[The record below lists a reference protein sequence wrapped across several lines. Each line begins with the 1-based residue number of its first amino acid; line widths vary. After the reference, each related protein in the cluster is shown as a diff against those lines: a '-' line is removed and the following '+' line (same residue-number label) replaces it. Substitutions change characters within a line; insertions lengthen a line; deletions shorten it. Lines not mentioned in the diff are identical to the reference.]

1 MRRLLRG
8 AVAALLA
15 LPLFLAS
22 SPSAQAAPPPSPLA
36 MTSGFYVDPNSS
48 SAVWS
53 AANPGDGRAS
63 AIRNSIA
70 SVPMARW
77 FGSWSGDIRSAASA
91 FVGAAQ
97 SADKLPILVAYN
109 MYGRDACGGHSGGG
123 ASSPS
128 AYASWVSA
136 FASGV
141 GNRPAVIIL
150 EPDAL
155 GDYNCMTQ
163 AQINERQ
170 NMLRNALSEFRAK
183 APNAWVYL
191 DGGNPGWVDAST
203 MADRLNASG
212 LSLARGFSLNV
223 SNYFPTSQ
231 NASYAG
237 SVNQALG
244 QRYGYTKPF
253 VVDTSRNG
261 NGSNGEWCN
270 PGGRKIGTP
279 TQQGGSGAE
288 MLLWVKAPGESDGN
302 CGVGAGSTAGQFLP
316 EVAYKM
322 IYGY

>member
-1 MRRLLRG
+1 MRTLLRG
-8 AVAALLA
+8 AVAGLLA
-15 LPLFLAS
+15 LPLFLGS
-22 SPSAQAAPPPSPLA
+22 SPSAQAAPDPLA

-48 SAVWS
+48 PAVWS

-70 SVPMARW
+70 NVPAARW
-77 FGSWSGDIRSAASA
+77 FGSWSGDIGSAAGS

-123 ASSPS
+123 AASPS
-128 AYASWVSA
+128 EYANWISA
-136 FASGV
+136 FASGI
-141 GNRPAVIIL
+141 GSRPAVVIL

-163 AQINERQ
+163 DQINERQ
-170 NMLRNALSEFRAK
+170 NMLTNALSQFRSK

-191 DGGNPGWVDAST
+191 DAGNPGWVDAST

-223 SNYFPTSQ
+223 SNYFPTAE

-237 SVNQALG
+237 SVNQVLS
-244 QRYGYTKPF
+244 QRHGYSKPF

-261 NGSNGEWCN
+261 NGANGEWCN

-279 TQQGGSGAE
+279 TQEGGNGAE
-288 MLLWVKAPGESDGN
+288 MLLWIKTPGESDGD
-302 CGVGAGSTAGQFLP
+302 CGVGGGSTAGQFLP

-322 IYGY
+322 IFGY